1 MRIETIFELLLTM
14 FIKNRALVKFIL
26 AKSVENGLHHKSKQN
41 YRKNFEKS
49 LIISLITTIILF
61 RIATISPIEKKSISE
76 EDIKLNLI
84 DILKI
89 PPEIENPPEL
99 KMENVV
105 EIEPTENQ
113 AEEENPILEELKEL
127 LEEKEDVKLTIN
139 SDEMERY
146 LTSNSPLGLISDR
159 ELELRRSLDDAG
171 GRITFKGGKSLNQ
184 LLAES
189 RVDLNIGTVERSE
202 RELSNEEATVNL
214 AAPKDDSVEQPLN
227 NSKENLNS
235 DDVTLSLSNL
245 NEKIISF
252 TFSTI
257 GTEDY
262 KLWNKLNAELERVSQ
277 GRYGPIPKEIKHS
290 KTGFT
295 LTFSYTD
302 GTKHE
307 IHWRKSG
314 RIWIKV
320 IGNSH
325 KSTVQELRQSLESV
339 LSLTLK

>member
-1 MRIETIFELLLTM
+1 M
-14 FIKNRALVKFIL
+14 FIKNKALVEFKL
-26 AKSVENGLHHKSKQN
+26 AKSVENGLYFEIKQN

-49 LIISLITTIILF
+49 LIISLITIIILF
-61 RIATISPIEKKSISE
+61 RIVTISPNENRSITD
-76 EDIKLNLI
+76 EDIKLTLI
-84 DILKI
+84 DILNV

-99 KMENVV
+99 KVEEVV
-105 EIEPTENQ
+105 EIPPEENQ
-113 AEEENPILEELKEL
+113 AEEEDPMLEELKEL

-139 SDEMERY
+139 SDEMGRY
-146 LTSNSPLGLISDR
+146 LADNSPLGLISDR
-159 ELELRRSLDDAG
+159 ELKLRRSLDDAG
-171 GRITFKGGKSLNQ
+171 GGIAFKGGKSLNQ

-189 RVDLNIGTVERSE
+189 RIDLDIGTVKRSE
-202 RELSNEEATVNL
+202 RELTNEEATVNL
-214 AAPKDDSVEQPLN
+214 AAPKDESVEQPFN
-227 NSKENLNS
+227 NSKENAHS
-235 DDVTLSLSNL
+235 DDVTLGLSNS
-245 NEKIISF
+245 NEKIISY
-252 TFSTI
+252 TSSTI

-277 GRYGPIPKEIKHS
+277 GRYGPIPKEIKRS

-295 LTFSYTD
+295 LTFRYSD

-325 KSTVQELRQSLESV
+325 KSTVQELRRSLKSV